1 MAIGAVGV
9 AYIEPMPDEPARALT
24 IDELAREAGMTV
36 RNVRAYRSRGLIPPP
51 ELRGRKG
58 YYGPDHL
65 ARLELI
71 RDLKGQGFNL
81 EAIGKIIERA
91 PGDSLREA
99 LDFTRALVAPLS
111 DEQPWIA
118 PAREFIERWGDQLTP
133 EVVRRSERLGF
144 VRPIGEDRW
153 EIRSPRLHRA
163 GIALSEIGV
172 PLEAALEISAVL
184 KRHAEAIA
192 RAYVELFTEH
202 VWRPFEEAG
211 QPKRDWP
218 KVQDALERLRPLAGE
233 SLLAVLQI
241 AMKESVERELAAA
254 VRPAPRASPRARRP
268 EPAPPDRPPPLS
280 SAGRRAAQASGSPRP
295 RRPGTRPPGGR
306 SARGRSS

>member
-144 VRPIGEDRW
+144 VRP
-153 EIRSPRLHRA
+153 
-163 GIALSEIGV
+163 
-172 PLEAALEISAVL
+172 
-184 KRHAEAIA
+184 
-192 RAYVELFTEH
+192 
-202 VWRPFEEAG
+202 
-211 QPKRDWP
+211 
-218 KVQDALERLRPLAGE
+218 
-233 SLLAVLQI
+233 LLAVLQI

-268 EPAPPDRPPPLS
+268 EPAPPDRPPPRS